1 VSPVAVS
8 LWGRHTV
15 EGRAQLT
22 ENGFTDVVVAI
33 SPDIPEDPAIIDKI
47 KVRLRYTKKQ
57 CCGYDMFSPIQ
68 IFPSWIYGQKGTK
81 SGTAT
86 KEVFITQKLFTKL
99 SEM

>member
-8 LWGRHTV
+8 LWGRHTT

-47 KVRLRYTKKQ
+47 KVRLGSKKQ
-57 CCGYDMFSPIQ
+57 CCGSDMLSQIQ
-68 IFPSWIYGQKGTK
+68 IFHPGFMV
-81 SGTAT
+81 
-86 KEVFITQKLFTKL
+86 KEALDRISNKK
-99 SEM
+99 